1 MNRGTTDPSFPA
13 RFECVDAAAAALCR
27 VDADEEA
34 VRQRL
39 KNEIVGEMLLLERYY
54 FYTVCERGG
63 RLRLADDIFS
73 ELYLDC
79 VLECLKKYRPDKTAK
94 FTTFFRTLLEYRVRD
109 KTAKHPQTVSLDASP
124 EDDDGEKAGNLYNAL
139 ETLQGDAAPGQ
150 TLDAMVSAL
159 LLYIVELLE
168 RLCEGSGETR
178 VLYYRLFYTT
188 RLVDLIKSEPS
199 GKTEICLS
207 LKAHE
212 REAVGNAE
220 KGLIAYTY
228 AEPASTIDD
237 LYWKPLKT
245 YCQLPQLDEKS
256 KSDKVLDLP
265 FRNKVLL
272 AYLAFAYDKMVS
284 DAMLSKMKKRFDSDI
299 LAAKADL

>member
-1 MNRGTTDPSFPA
+1 MMRRTNDPTLA
-13 RFECVDAAAAALCR
+13 DRFGRIDEAAAALGR
-27 VDADEEA
+27 AGAEEA
-34 VRQRL
+34 EIRERL
-39 KNEIVGEMLLLERYY
+39 QSEIIGEMLMLEGYY
-54 FYTVCERGG
+54 FYAVCERGG
-63 RLRLADDIFS
+63 RPRLADDIFA

-79 VLECLKKYRPDKTAK
+79 ILECLQKYRPEKAAK
-94 FTTFFRTLLEYRVRD
+94 FTTFFRTLLEYRMRD
-109 KTAKHPQTVSLDASP
+109 KTAKHPQTVSLDASS
-124 EDDDGEKAGNLYNAL
+124 EDDDGKQSGDLYNAL
-139 ETLQGDAAPGQ
+139 GSPQGDAIPGQ
-150 TLDAMVSAL
+150 PLDAMISTL
-159 LLYIVELLE
+159 LLYIIELLE

-199 GKTEICLS
+199 SKTETCLS

-220 KGLIAYTY
+220 KGLIDYTY
-228 AEPASTIDD
+228 SQPARTIEA
-237 LYWKPLKT
+237 LYWNPLKQ
-245 YCQLPQLDEKS
+245 YCQLPQLDEQS

-272 AYLAFAYDKMVS
+272 AYLAFAYDKVVS
-284 DAMLSKMKKRFDSDI
+284 DAMLSKMKKRFDNDI